1 MECALTNLQELSL
14 VLQKYSHLLIFGR
27 VWIRET
33 SRKSMSCDVSCWNK
47 NEKRPMWDSW
57 VLKIHNCSVFEPAFL
72 SSTLYLAPTAV
83 ISMALS
89 PLLSAGCF
97 LSGSSKCCVGC
108 WLARFHQLQQGVTV
122 QTAHIHRV
130 TPKNC
135 KNIIC
140 SSHLPPP
147 SPALKFQ
154 FKAVFYLY
162 LKIRFGLI
170 NTFI

>member
-1 MECALTNLQELSL
+1 MKCALTNLQELSL
-14 VLQKYSHLLIFGR
+14 VLQMYRHLLIFGR
-27 VWIRET
+27 VWTRET
-33 SRKSMSCDVSCWNK
+33 SRKSMPCDVSCCNE

-72 SSTLYLAPTAV
+72 SSTPYLAPTAV
-83 ISMALS
+83 ISAALS
-89 PLLSAGCF
+89 PPLSAGCF

-135 KNIIC
+135 INIIC

-147 SPALKFQ
+147 SPASRFQLKAGFH
-154 FKAVFYLY
+154 LY
-162 LKIRFGLI
+162 LTITFGLI